1 MIWYWIRRRPLL
13 VDLGLVGLLLLLS
26 VGGAVRRDHQQ
37 ALGAALAVAET
48 LPLLWRRS
56 RPLPVLALVN
66 ALALA
71 MIATNTWLLPL
82 QLGVALYTVAAD
94 RQGRS
99 TRGAAAASIGTIA
112 LALPLASGL
121 QFGDMA
127 TRVVFLV
134 AAFLFGDTVGS
145 RRAYIHEIEEKAERL
160 EHERETETRR
170 AAAEEQA
177 RIARE
182 LHDVV
187 AHALSV
193 IVVQASA
200 ANDAFKTDPRLV
212 QEPIDSIET
221 AARRALS
228 DLRRVLG
235 VLNEGAE
242 YAPQPGLDRLDELIE
257 QVRATG
263 LEVELEVRGDAQP
276 LPAAVDLSAYRIIQE
291 ALTNTLKHAQ
301 AEHARVS
308 VRYGNMLRLEVTDD
322 GHGSNGN
329 TPGSGL
335 VGMSERVSLLG
346 GTIQT
351 GPAPGGGYRVTATIP
366 AGDVA

>member
-1 MIWYWIRRRPLL
+1 MIWHWIRRRPLL
-13 VDLGLVGLLLLLS
+13 VDLALVTPLLLVGI
-26 VGGAVRRDHQQ
+26 GGVLHHGSAWP
-37 ALGAALAVAET
+37 LGAALVLVQI
-48 LPLLWRRS
+48 LPLLERRK
-56 RPLPVLALVN
+56 RPLPVLGVVTAATLTM
-66 ALALA
+66 LAA
-71 MIATNTWLLPL
+71 NVWVAPLPMA
-82 QLGVALYTVAAD
+82 VALYSVGAD
-94 RQGRS
+94 RRDRS
-99 TRGAAAASIGTIA
+99 SRAASAGSILAVAI
-112 LALPLASGL
+112 ALPLEVAYG
-121 QFGDMA
+121 FGDA
-127 TRVVFLV
+127 AAWVVFLV
-134 AAFLFGDTVGS
+134 AAFLLGDSVGS
-145 RRAYIHEIEEKAERL
+145 RRAYIREIEEKAERL

-193 IVVQASA
+193 IIVQASA

-212 QEPIDSIET
+212 QEPIESIET

-235 VLNEGAE
+235 VLNEAAD
-242 YAPQPGLDRLDELIE
+242 YSPQPGLNRLDELIE

-263 LEVELEVRGDAQP
+263 LEVELEVRGSVQP
-276 LPAAVDLSAYRIIQE
+276 LPAAVDLSAYRLIQE

-301 AEHARVS
+301 AEHVRVS
-308 VRYGNMLRLEVTDD
+308 VGYGDSLRLEVTDD
-322 GHGSNGN
+322 GKGSNGN
-329 TPGSGL
+329 TAGSGL

-351 GPAPGGGYRVTATIP
+351 GSIPGGGYRVIATIP
-366 AGDVA
+366 AGDAG